1 MLHNVTHSILI
12 SWSLLRSFYQLAD
25 TDIDYKSGK
34 HSQEQ
39 HPWWVL
45 KQTLNQ
51 EQSNIKGHPILMTYM
66 ICCAKHKSVTHRSI
80 VLSSIGRRGE
90 KSAMRTSTIRL
101 IQHLWNRVEL
111 QETVDTLL
119 CSTIRPPHTYS
130 HHVQFQLAAGISIWL
145 NSLSYISARDL
156 PIEAFLI

>member
-1 MLHNVTHSILI
+1 MSSEANAESRVIKHQRTSNSH
-12 SWSLLRSFYQLAD
+12 
-25 TDIDYKSGK
+25 DIYD
-34 HSQEQ
+34 
-39 HPWWVL
+39 
-45 KQTLNQ
+45 
-51 EQSNIKGHPILMTYM
+51 

-119 CSTIRPPHTYS
+119 CTTIRPPHTYS
-130 HHVQFQLAAGISIWL
+130 HHVQFQLAETLWDIHLAKL
-145 NSLSYISARDL
+145 LVLHLSTWSANRNVLDL
-156 PIEAFLI
+156 KACVDNKDTVSGWNNRSADCFLSD